1 MFYTSRRV
9 SLRHGK
15 KRLIIMAEEEKSD
28 AEKIKK
34 LGDLIAD
41 INLAML
47 TTVDESG
54 ALRSRPMRYR
64 QAEGGFDGKI
74 YFFTDASSG
83 KIADVEHDQRVN
95 VAFANPKNQD
105 YVSISGTGRL
115 SRDRAKMEELWN
127 PLFKAWFPDGLEDPD
142 IALFIVEAEGAE
154 YWDAPTS
161 PVAHL
166 IGFVKAKATGQPPR
180 VGEDEKVTITPGA
193 VAEAKT
199 A

>member
-1 MFYTSRRV
+1 
-9 SLRHGK
+9 
-15 KRLIIMAEEEKSD
+15 MAEEEKTD

-34 LGDLIAD
+34 LGELIAD
-41 INLAML
+41 IDLAML
-47 TTVDESG
+47 TTVDETG

-64 QAEGGFDGKI
+64 QADGGFDGKV
-74 YFFTDASSG
+74 YFFTNASSG
-83 KIADVEHDQRVN
+83 KIEEVEKDQRVN
-95 VAFANPKNQD
+95 VAFSNPKSQD
-105 YVSISGTGRL
+105 YVSINGTGKL

-142 IALFIVEAEGAE
+142 IALFVVQAEGAE

-166 IGFVKAKATGQPPR
+166 IGYVKAKATGGTPR

-193 VAEAKT
+193 VAAAK
-199 A
+199 AE